1 MPGVHSILS
10 ASGAARWTACTPSAR
25 LESQFEEEQSSY
37 AAEGTFAHAMAE
49 LILRYNNGEMTKKA
63 FSTRFNKMK
72 TDGFYSQELQDY
84 VEDYARNVWEIV
96 NETRESCPDA
106 LVLFEQ
112 RLDFSEY
119 VPEGFGTGD
128 VVIVADDLV
137 NIIDLKYGKGVGVSA
152 VGNPQLRLYGLG
164 AYLEHSMLYDIRR
177 VRMTI
182 IQPRLENV
190 SSEELPAGELLDWA
204 EMVIRPAAELAIAGE
219 GEFKVGDHCRFCKA
233 RKTCRARAEYNLELA
248 KMEFQDPELLSD
260 GEIGEVLA
268 RADEL
273 TRWVTDITGYALE
286 QALKGVRFPGWKLV
300 EGTSRRKYA
309 DQGKVTEKLT
319 GAGYTE
325 EQIYKPAELI
335 GITDMTKLVGKKKFE
350 ELLAG
355 LVIKPEGKPTLV
367 PESDKRPELSTIAS
381 AQDDFNAN
389 IDE

>member
-10 ASGAARWTACTPSAR
+10 ASGAARWTACTPSAQ

-63 FSTRFNKMK
+63 FSTWLNKMK
-72 TDGFYSQELQDY
+72 TNEFYSQELQDY
-84 VEDYARNVWEIV
+84 VEDYVKSVWEIV
-96 NETRESCPDA
+96 NETRAVCPDA

-152 VGNPQLRLYGLG
+152 EGNPQLRLYGVG
-164 AYLEHSMLYDIRR
+164 AYLEHSMLYDIQR

-182 IQPRLENV
+182 IQPRLENI
-190 SSEELPAGELLDWA
+190 SSEELPEEELLSWA
-204 EMVIRPAAELAIAGE
+204 ENEIKPKAQLAIAGE

-248 KMEFQDPELLSD
+248 KLEFQNPELLSD
-260 GEIGEVLA
+260 AEIGEVLG

-273 TRWVTDITGYALE
+273 ARWVTDITGYALE
-286 QALKGVRFPGWKLV
+286 QALKGTRFPGWKLV
-300 EGTSRRKYA
+300 EGRSNRKYE
-309 DQGKVTEKLT
+309 DEELVKMRLLD
-319 GAGYTE
+319 AGYRKDD
-325 EQIYKPAELI
+325 ILKP
-335 GITDMTKLVGKKKFE
+335 E
-350 ELLAG
+350 ELLGITALEKFLG
-355 LVIKPEGKPTLV
+355 KKCFAEKLGDLIIRPAGKPVLV
-367 PESDKRPELSTIAS
+367 VESDKRPELSTTTS
-381 AQDDFNAN
+381 AKDDFDIE
-389 IDE
+389 IDM

>member
-1 MPGVHSILS
+1 MSGVHSILS
-10 ASGAARWTACTPSAR
+10 ASGAARWTACTPSAQ

-63 FSTRFNKMK
+63 FSIRFNKMK
-72 TDGFYSQELQDY
+72 TNEFYSQELQDY
-84 VEDYARNVWEIV
+84 VEDYVKSVWEIV
-96 NETRESCPDA
+96 NETRAVCPDA

-152 VGNPQLRLYGLG
+152 EGNPQLRLYGVG
-164 AYLEHSMLYDIRR
+164 AYLEHSMLYDIQR

-182 IQPRLENV
+182 IQPRLENI
-190 SSEELPAGELLDWA
+190 SSEELPAEELLSWA
-204 EMVIRPAAELAIAGE
+204 ENEIKPKAQLAIAGE

-248 KMEFQDPELLSD
+248 KMEFQAPELLSD
-260 GEIGEVLA
+260 REIGEVLG

-273 TRWVTDITGYALE
+273 ARWVTDITGYALE

-300 EGTSRRKYA
+300 EGRSNRKYEDEELVKMRLLA
-309 DQGKVTEKLT
+309 
-319 GAGYTE
+319 AGYHKE
-325 EQIYKPAELI
+325 DILKP
-335 GITDMTKLVGKKKFE
+335 E
-350 ELLAG
+350 ELLGITALEKFLG
-355 LVIKPEGKPTLV
+355 KKCFAERLGDLIIRPAGKPVLV
-367 PESDKRPELSTIAS
+367 VESDKRPELSATAS
-381 AQDDFNAN
+381 AQDDFSTE
-389 IDE
+389 IDK

>member
-10 ASGAARWTACTPSAR
+10 ASGAARWTACTPSAQ

-49 LILRYNNGEMTKKA
+49 LILRYNNGELSKKT

-72 TDGFYSQELQDY
+72 TQEFYSQELQDY
-84 VEDYARNVWEIV
+84 VEDYVRTVWEIV
-96 NETRESCPDA
+96 NETRAVCPDA

-152 VGNPQLRLYGLG
+152 EGNPQLRLYGIG
-164 AYLEHSMLYDIRR
+164 AYLEHSMLYDIQK

-182 IQPRLENV
+182 IQPRLENI
-190 SSEELPAGELLDWA
+190 SSEELPAEELLSWA
-204 EMVIRPAAELAIAGE
+204 ENEIKPKAQLAIAGE

-233 RKTCRARAEYNLELA
+233 RKTCRARAEYNLELV
-248 KMEFQDPELLSD
+248 KLEFQDPELLSD
-260 GEIGEVLA
+260 EEIGEVLA

-273 TRWVTDITGYALE
+273 TRWATDVTGYALE
-286 QALKGVRFPGWKLV
+286 QALKGTRFPGWKLV
-300 EGTSRRKYA
+300 EGTSRRKYSNPDSIA
-309 DQGKVTEKLT
+309 EVLFN
-319 GAGYTE
+319 AGFSKDD
-325 EQIYKPAELI
+325 IFKPAELI
-335 GITDMTKLVGKKKFE
+335 GITDMTKLLGKTRFDQ
-350 ELLAG
+350 LLST
-355 LVIKPEGKPTLV
+355 LVIKPAGKPVLV
-367 PESDKRPELSTIAS
+367 SESDKRPELSAAAS
-381 AQDDFNAN
+381 AQDDFNIE
-389 IDE
+389 IDM